1 MAAADP
7 YSYDSSRKRP
17 LEDEQVANGRASK
30 RSNAAG
36 SKKPFLKILI
46 PNHIAGK
53 LIGKGGSNINELE
66 STYNASIQVSPNKEF
81 YPGTEER
88 IVTISAEVEQIIE
101 FCNNMIENVL
111 VDKTPDRM
119 YSGNVD
125 FKIVITN
132 VAVGLVMGKGGSV
145 IKVIQDESHAK
156 INIAKQDESSV
167 HGERLLRISGGIEQ
181 QMTACSQ
188 IIERMS
194 AEPMKM
200 SNSNLK
206 YGGYGVGNGA
216 GAYNN
221 QMNMAYS
228 IPQQPA
234 MYQSYPAVK
243 PEMPRYAMD
252 IATTANTYPANS
264 YSYSYSP
271 ANTYPANSYSANS
284 YPANSYSA
292 NSYSVNSYSASYS
305 ANSYPA
311 NSYTPSYYE
320 QKSRVKTTHMIQ
332 MEIPNQMVGAIVGKQ
347 GFTINEF
354 TRNSGAK
361 INFSGKDE
369 FAPGT
374 TDRILTIKG
383 NKSEVQ
389 TAFMLIDQKVAQV
402 ESEFEG
408 GQSSFIRR

>member
-1 MAAADP
+1 
-7 YSYDSSRKRP
+7 
-17 LEDEQVANGRASK
+17 
-30 RSNAAG
+30 
-36 SKKPFLKILI
+36 
-46 PNHIAGK
+46 
-53 LIGKGGSNINELE
+53 
-66 STYNASIQVSPNKEF
+66 
-81 YPGTEER
+81 
-88 IVTISAEVEQIIE
+88 
-101 FCNNMIENVL
+101 
-111 VDKTPDRM
+111 
-119 YSGNVD
+119 
-125 FKIVITN
+125 
-132 VAVGLVMGKGGSV
+132 
-145 IKVIQDESHAK
+145 
-156 INIAKQDESSV
+156 
-167 HGERLLRISGGIEQ
+167 
-181 QMTACSQ
+181 
-188 IIERMS
+188 
-194 AEPMKM
+194 
-200 SNSNLK
+200 
-206 YGGYGVGNGA
+206 
-216 GAYNN
+216 
-221 QMNMAYS
+221 
-228 IPQQPA
+228 
-234 MYQSYPAVK
+234 
-243 PEMPRYAMD
+243 MD

-284 YPANSYSA
+284 YP
-292 NSYSVNSYSASYS
+292 